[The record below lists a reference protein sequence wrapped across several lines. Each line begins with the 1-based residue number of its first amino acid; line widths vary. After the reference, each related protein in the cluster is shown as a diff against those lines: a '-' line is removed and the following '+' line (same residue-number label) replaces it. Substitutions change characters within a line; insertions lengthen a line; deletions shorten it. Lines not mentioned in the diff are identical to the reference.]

1 MKYKRLNNQ
10 GIRVYFD
17 AACSKCG
24 KDVDISDKFC
34 RNCGHELSQLPVEIS
49 MDKACEILTQAVR
62 NQEGKELKDICGGR
76 AQKWEETAPNVPS
89 TIVNKPKCLH
99 GGCDP
104 STCGHCLP
112 SGACDASVLTSCPP
126 KFNMC
131 PFRGEGW
138 ITCED
143 AR

>member
-10 GIRVYFD
+10 GIRVYFS

-49 MDKACEILTQAVR
+49 MDETCEILTQAVR
-62 NQEGKELKDICGGR
+62 N
-76 AQKWEETAPNVPS
+76 AEETLNVPPS
-89 TIVNKPKCLH
+89 GLQDIVNKPKCLH
-99 GGCDP
+99 GDCDP

-112 SGACDASVLTSCPP
+112 SGACDVTVLTSNPP
-126 KFNMC
+126 QYNMC
-131 PFRGEGW
+131 PFRGSGF
-138 ITCED
+138 IFCKD